1 LPSEAPTLT
10 LPPTTIPITGT
21 LNFWEAQS
29 GILTNDNPQVWRF
42 AAFAGDNIALRVI
55 GDDANLIL
63 MADTGDILTQGADIS
78 AIIPITGFYEVMVVG
93 SGEYQIGLGYAD
105 RDNPNAP
112 TQIPLTQVVG
122 IPTPNPLLEE
132 LGIFMGEILPN
143 TPIQQTILD
152 DARQRYTFS
161 GVEDT
166 YIQIEIMA
174 DAPENT
180 PRLTLFA
187 PDGTPI
193 ATDGGSGANGSAR
206 LRNIRLPQHGD
217 YALQLIGRSN
227 STYTLVM
234 NTTDRLIPVI
244 ATQTILPTPTP
255 FPTYAPPSP
264 QPLLAGARLENHIP
278 IRATLTRPDGVYIY
292 PLYADGGTIITIGAS
307 PVDNPQVRLRMELV
321 DPEGTIVTRATV
333 NGSVS
338 NGDTVIPAY
347 PVVMSG
353 VYQVFVTSENGV
365 LGDYLLSYGIGATR
379 SDRYMGNIAR
389 DQALTNRID
398 KRGVRDIWA
407 LELQRGDTIT
417 LSVTPNDLVFDPIL
431 ELVRASNPNELVT
444 IDDNS
449 GGNRAPFVRS
459 LTIPEDDLYLIRVY
473 AKDAASLGSYSLIW
487 RYIDRAATPT
497 PPPPATPLMTVYDSV
512 ALDTYVF
519 YPIQGYI
526 GQKIEVQVIGQSAGF
541 DPVVALISP
550 TGETVIEA
558 DDSNGTLNPTFTFT
572 IPADGVYRL
581 RVNGY
586 LSAGDF
592 VVHVRELF

>member
-10 LPPTTIPITGT
+10 LAPTTIPITGT

-29 GILTNDNPQVWRF
+29 GVLADAIPQVWRF
-42 AAFAGDNIALRVI
+42 ASFAGDNIALRVI
-55 GDDANLIL
+55 GDDVSLVL
-63 MADTGDILTQGADIS
+63 MTDSGDILTQGADIS
-78 AIIPITGFYEVMVVG
+78 AIIPATDFYQVMVIG

-132 LGIFMGEILPN
+132 LGVLMGDILPN
-143 TPIQQTILD
+143 APIEQTILT
-152 DARQRYTFS
+152 DARQRYTFA
-161 GVEDT
+161 GIADT
-166 YIQIEIMA
+166 YIQIEIVSDM
-174 DAPENT
+174 PENT

-193 ATDGGSGANGSAR
+193 ATDGGSGTNGSAR
-206 LRNIRLPQHGD
+206 LRNVRLLETGN
-217 YALQLIGRSN
+217 YNLQVIGRANHS
-227 STYTLVM
+227 YTLVM
-234 NTTDRLIPVI
+234 NTTERLIPVI

-255 FPTYAPPSP
+255 FPTYSPPSP
-264 QPLLAGARLENHIP
+264 QPFMAGTRLENHIP

-292 PLYADGGTIITIGAS
+292 PLYADSGTIITIGAN
-307 PVDNPQVRLRMELV
+307 PIDNPQVRLRLELV
-321 DPEGTIVTRATV
+321 DPDGTIVTRATV

-353 VYQVFVTSENGV
+353 VYQVFVTSENGI

-379 SDRYMGNIAR
+379 SDRYLGEIAR
-389 DQALTNRID
+389 DEAITSRID

-407 LELQRGDTIT
+407 LELRGGDTIT

-431 ELVRASNPNELVT
+431 ELVRASNPDELVA

-449 GGNRAPFVRS
+449 GGNRAPFIRS
-459 LTIPEDDLYLIRVY
+459 LTIPDDGLYLLRIY
-473 AKDAASLGSYSLIW
+473 AKDAASLGGYSLIW

-586 LSAGDF
+586 LSAGEF
-592 VVHVRELF
+592 VVYVRELF